1 MLRLAITAETGLL
14 IAVPSVCSLIDVF
27 SMQSKRREFTMDRLN
42 EIINIHLEKTEGR
55 VGNWQ
60 SKLVK

>member
-1 MLRLAITAETGLL
+1 MLRLAITAETGPF

-42 EIINIHLEKTEGR
+42 EIININLEKTEGR

>member
-1 MLRLAITAETGLL
+1 MLRLAITGETGLL

-27 SMQSKRREFTMDRLN
+27 SMQSKRRDFTTDRLN
-42 EIINIHLEKTEGR
+42 EIKNIHLEKTEGR